1 MKIKMLTGFEGP
13 TISVQPG
20 QVTEAFSKSEA
31 LDLIKAGH
39 AVPVT
44 EERVERAVKKP
55 APETRG

>member
-20 QVTEAFSKSEA
+20 QITDAFSKSEA

-39 AVPVT
+39 AVP
-44 EERVERAVKKP
+44 EADERVERAVKKP
-55 APETRG
+55 AQEKR